1 MKPLSR
7 SLIAVA
13 ALSLAALY
21 VVPIWRIDLSAPQY
35 PEGLGM
41 KIWIDHLSGQ
51 IDQING
57 LNHYI
62 GMAVITEDQFKE
74 FLYMKYLVAV
84 LIGLGLVAAAWNK
97 RWLVLTWT
105 TSIAAM
111 GVLALYDMYQWG
123 YKYGHELDPT
133 AAIKVEGMAYQPP
146 LIGFK
151 QLLNFGAWSLPDI
164 GGILLGLAL
173 LVGAGVCFY
182 ECYLRGRKQRRSQT
196 TQTTATRATTL
207 LA

>member
-1 MKPLSR
+1 MKRVSR
-7 SLIAVA
+7 ILLGAS
-13 ALSLAALY
+13 ALSLLLLY
-21 VVPIWRIDLSAPQY
+21 AVPIWRIDLSAPQY

-62 GMAVITEDQFKE
+62 GMAYITEEQFKE
-74 FLYMKYLVAV
+74 FLYMPYLVAV
-84 LIGLGLVAAAWNK
+84 LVVLGLLAAVLNK

-105 TSIAAM
+105 VSIAAM
-111 GVLALYDMYQWG
+111 GALALYDMYQWG

-133 AAIKVEGMAYQPP
+133 AAIIVEGMAYQPP

-173 LVGAGVCFY
+173 AIGAGVCLY
-182 ECYLRGRKQRRSQT
+182 ECFLRNRTRLRTAHAAQT
-196 TQTTATRATTL
+196 APA
-207 LA
+207 